1 MFSLINLIL
10 SCIILIR
17 LYKYDK
23 FYLINYGFDL
33 KEMPKE
39 EKNKRYRNGKQSL

>member
-10 SCIILIR
+10 SCIILVR

-33 KEMPKE
+33 KEMNKN
-39 EKNKRYRNGKQSL
+39 EKDKRYRGNK